1 MRSPS
6 SVLLATVVL
15 FVLIW
20 INKHKKSK
28 GQDYA
33 REARVWGVVR
43 AMKATEV
50 VGSRKARDDEVH
62 ALMCRLWPDD
72 EERLQAAVRLADRCL
87 ASLRECVEAATTP
100 EVSSHV
106 VVHAKTEQKKQ
117 EMVVVDGA
125 FKEHSDGELAE
136 LASDDNSGGD
146 DEGEVNEDA
155 EEEETRGK
163 KRRRHNN
170 ERAASTKVATGAR
183 HPFKRDK
190 CYSTVDDFDLEA
202 ATKVEL
208 KVLRDSMNKS
218 HNHTQLLHQS
228 LEEGREYSLGLR
240 ALPRRKDKD
249 RKSHP
254 ATVARIKKRLWEDL
268 GHFPQLACCVVGLFR
283 FSHQDS
289 TKLVRQ
295 AIDADPKEKAFW
307 SRPLTPSQLSLLGK
321 KPT

>member
-1 MRSPS
+1 
-6 SVLLATVVL
+6 
-15 FVLIW
+15 
-20 INKHKKSK
+20 
-28 GQDYA
+28 
-33 REARVWGVVR
+33 
-43 AMKATEV
+43 MKATEV

-72 EERLQAAVRLADRCL
+72 EERLQAAVRLADRFL
-87 ASLRECVEAATTP
+87 ASLRACVEATTTQV
-100 EVSSHV
+100 VSSD

-117 EMVVVDGA
+117 DKVVVEGGV
-125 FKEHSDGELAE
+125 KEYSDGELTE
-136 LASDDNSGGD
+136 LASDDNSSGD
-146 DEGEVNEDA
+146 EEVNEEA
-155 EEEETRGK
+155 EEETRGK

-170 ERAASTKVATGAR
+170 DERGGSTKVATGAR

-190 CYSTVDDFDLEA
+190 CYSKVDDFDLET

-208 KVLRDSMNKS
+208 KVLHDSMNKS

-307 SRPLTPSQLSLLGK
+307 SRPLTPAQLSLLGK
-321 KPT
+321 KPTTQ